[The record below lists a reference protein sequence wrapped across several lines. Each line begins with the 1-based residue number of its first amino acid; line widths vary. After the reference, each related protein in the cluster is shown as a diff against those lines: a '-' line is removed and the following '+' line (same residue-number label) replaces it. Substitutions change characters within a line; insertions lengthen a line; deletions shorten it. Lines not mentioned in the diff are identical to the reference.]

1 MDENNFSFK
10 NRLKN
15 SSKLS
20 QRSNISNK
28 SLNSTNS
35 NKPNIQNK
43 RTKHLKYFDIY
54 NQIKEEITKN
64 YKDKKN
70 ANTAKDLKREYL
82 LDNLYLKNTSQ
93 INNFYDKNYSN
104 IEIQGTKDLEGI
116 YKKDLTSQVKNNQNN
131 FIQNMPLKYR
141 NPELNKNCKKVNFT
155 PIPYMPNKEL
165 MTSLE
170 KKEFEKAIQKVIFIR
185 KMEYTHAKPPPKSFG
200 DNNYIK
206 KNEKNLGYKI
216 NNILKAA
223 KLIQKWYRFIK
234 KIRKN
239 TKKTK
244 NKNRYIKILNE
255 EKCDYNENNQLNKQ
269 NLKNSKVENKNFENI
284 NIKRNISFRIKEQN
298 NSKNL
303 KHVDIKIKPVNNNC
317 YISKGCL
324 NLLNNSPDI
333 DYLNLIQRKIKNF
346 LKNKNKISPY
356 KIYKKLIQNKNKI
369 ENSLNNES
377 INSYEK
383 DLADFLNNSEYIF
396 SKKRIISNINSLQSF
411 HNMTIQ
417 NDDKKISN
425 KFFKEQDDNSELKSI
440 INNQIV
446 NYNNDNNFNEEE
458 NLLNFSFNSGKNKN
472 KNDNTKIIQ
481 IKKDYEK
488 NFYISKNIYYNNTEL
503 IVKLTDLQSN
513 IKNYL
518 HKKDKNMNNNI
529 YSENSSEIDDKNNK
543 NNDSIE
549 KKDKTKILKILLN
562 KYNKKWNKEVD
573 NNINIYRDI
582 NEEKNK
588 IIKITKK
595 KLAMTLIKIIN
606 NHLKE
611 VYNDIYQYQNIYY
624 KRKQILLKIFN
635 NIISKLKRYFY
646 RWSNRPLK
654 LLIYKTK
661 SVKYY
666 NSLFT
671 LNNNI
676 KKLIYSIYSVFI
688 SKYFYKLIINYLYQN
703 NIDITNNKMFLF
715 LNNKKKLKLFHEI
728 SKNINQKKIENN
740 ELNIIEY
747 FKQFENLNNDEN
759 DSFEEEEEKESNNF
773 SDN

>member
-1 MDENNFSFK
+1 M
-10 NRLKN
+10 
-15 SSKLS
+15 
-20 QRSNISNK
+20 
-28 SLNSTNS
+28 
-35 NKPNIQNK
+35 
-43 RTKHLKYFDIY
+43 
-54 NQIKEEITKN
+54 
-64 YKDKKN
+64 
-70 ANTAKDLKREYL
+70 
-82 LDNLYLKNTSQ
+82 
-93 INNFYDKNYSN
+93 
-104 IEIQGTKDLEGI
+104 
-116 YKKDLTSQVKNNQNN
+116 
-131 FIQNMPLKYR
+131 
-141 NPELNKNCKKVNFT
+141 
-155 PIPYMPNKEL
+155 
-165 MTSLE
+165 
-170 KKEFEKAIQKVIFIR
+170 
-185 KMEYTHAKPPPKSFG
+185 
-200 DNNYIK
+200 
-206 KNEKNLGYKI
+206 
-216 NNILKAA
+216 
-223 KLIQKWYRFIK
+223 
-234 KIRKN
+234 
-239 TKKTK
+239 
-244 NKNRYIKILNE
+244 
-255 EKCDYNENNQLNKQ
+255 
-269 NLKNSKVENKNFENI
+269 
-284 NIKRNISFRIKEQN
+284 
-298 NSKNL
+298 
-303 KHVDIKIKPVNNNC
+303 
-317 YISKGCL
+317 
-324 NLLNNSPDI
+324 
-333 DYLNLIQRKIKNF
+333 
-346 LKNKNKISPY
+346 
-356 KIYKKLIQNKNKI
+356 
-369 ENSLNNES
+369 
-377 INSYEK
+377 
-383 DLADFLNNSEYIF
+383 ADFLNNSEYIF

-411 HNMTIQ
+411 QNMTIQ

-425 KFFKEQDDNSELKSI
+425 KFFKEQDDNSELNSI

-446 NYNNDNNFNEEE
+446 NYNNYNNFNEEE

-543 NNDSIE
+543 NNDSID

-606 NHLKE
+606 KHLKE

-688 SKYFYKLIINYLYQN
+688 SKYFCKLIINYLYQN